1 MLVASNKTWYGAPL
15 ETMSM
20 QRKEI
25 PDRYNDYTMP
35 IAKELSRAIYDNFGA
50 FEYASPVKIEA
61 FLNTSTGGLTKNIND
76 ILQYTNKEI
85 ESKADIPVV
94 GKLFLRKE
102 LYEQK
107 PDLDFDR
114 LNLLRQKKVSKTLN
128 TPELKRELRQL
139 EREYDKYVKQRRIRE
154 REARLKK

>member
-1 MLVASNKTWYGAPL
+1 
-15 ETMSM
+15 
-20 QRKEI
+20 
-25 PDRYNDYTMP
+25 MP
-35 IAKELSRAIYDNFGA
+35 MAKALSRFIYDNVGA
-50 FEYASPVKIEA
+50 YEYASPVKIEA
-61 FLNTSTGGLTKNIND
+61 FLNTSTGGMTKNIND

-102 LYEQK
+102 IYEQK

-128 TPELKRELRQL
+128 TPELKRELKAL
-139 EREYDKYVKQRRIRE
+139 ERKYDKYLKQRRIRE